1 MSLNNLSIR
10 LQVLIPL
17 LLASLLML
25 LMAVVSKQE
34 IDGAIR
40 DMNNTT
46 ASVTRHKDDIAALI
60 HATYRL
66 RTNAIYGLYDKARF
80 AELPGTLNAA
90 EQEINGL
97 LSRLVISG
105 AEQDNGQVA
114 SALQAYL
121 GHTRSNMLP
130 LLAQKHGD
138 GVEPAGYEQSRL
150 RFRELGEQLI
160 KQIDTLSAHINQ
172 LIQQEIAQEQAH
184 YHATLLQTLL
194 LMAATLVAALCGGW
208 WLSGRIVQP
217 IGQLQEVMH
226 AVALGRFNVRA
237 RAEGN
242 NELGQLAKDINQTLS
257 QLGNTIQTLTGISG
271 NVASAAT
278 ELAAVM
284 TQSEANAQQQRS
296 ETEQVASAVT
306 ELASTADNVNHNA
319 ALADEL
325 ARDANRRV
333 EQGLALFAE
342 SIQANGRM
350 TGSLENTA
358 TVVAQLKS
366 QSEQIGKVI
375 EVIQSISEQT
385 NLLALNAAIEAA
397 RAGET
402 GRGFAVVAD
411 EVRLLAARTQ
421 DSTKEIQVIIE
432 QLQSQSLSAN
442 SGVQETLEILGHNQ
456 RLSAEVQDLLGGIT
470 EAVNQI
476 NGANA
481 QVATAAEEQ
490 SCVTADISRNIT
502 NIHEIVNQNVAG
514 ISQSAAASHE
524 LSQLAEQQR
533 RQLAQFQ
540 L

>member
-34 IDGAIR
+34 IDGAIG
-40 DMNNTT
+40 DMNDTT

-66 RTNAIYGLYDKARF
+66 RTNAIYGLYDEALF
-80 AELPGTLNAA
+80 AQLPAQLSAA
-90 EQEINGL
+90 EQEIGTI
-97 LSRLVISG
+97 LSRLVIPG
-105 AEQDNGQVA
+105 AEQDNTQVA
-114 SALQAYL
+114 AALQAYL

-130 LLAQKHGD
+130 LLAAKHQGS
-138 GVEPAGYEQSRL
+138 GEPASYEQARL
-150 RFRELGEQLI
+150 RFRDLGEQLI
-160 KQIDTLSAHINQ
+160 KQIDTLSAHISQ
-172 LIQQEIAQEQAH
+172 LSQQEIALEQAH

-194 LMAATLVAALCGGW
+194 LMGATLVAALCGGW

-237 RAEGN
+237 RAEGD
-242 NELGQLAKDINQTLS
+242 NELGQLARDINQTLS

-333 EQGLALFAE
+333 EQGLALFTE

-350 TGSLENTA
+350 AGSLEQAA
-358 TVVAQLKS
+358 TVVARLKS

-397 RAGET
+397 RAGES

-421 DSTKEIQVIIE
+421 DSTKEIQAIIE

-490 SCVTADISRNIT
+490 SCVTADISRNLT
-502 NIHEIVNQNVAG
+502 NIHEIVNQNAAG

>member
-350 TGSLENTA
+350 TGSLENAA

>member
-25 LMAVVSKQE
+25 LMAVISKQE
-34 IDGAIR
+34 IDGAIQ
-40 DMNNTT
+40 DMNETT
-46 ASVTRHKDDIAALI
+46 ASVTHHKDDIAALI

-66 RTNAIYGLYDKARF
+66 RTNAIYGLYDEALF
-80 AELPGTLNAA
+80 AQLPAQLSAA
-90 EQEINGL
+90 EQEIGAIL
-97 LSRLVISG
+97 TRLVVTG
-105 AEQDNGQVA
+105 AEQDNRQVA
-114 SALQAYL
+114 AALQAYL
-121 GHTRSNMLP
+121 GHTRSSMLP
-130 LLAQKHGD
+130 LLTAKYQGSGD
-138 GVEPAGYEQSRL
+138 PAAYEQARL
-150 RFRELGEQLI
+150 HFRDLGEALI
-160 KQIDTLSAHINQ
+160 KQIDAMSVHINQ
-172 LIQQEIAQEQAH
+172 LTQTEIAEEQAH
-184 YHATLLQTLL
+184 YRATLLRTLL
-194 LMAATLVAALCGGW
+194 LMGGTLIAALLSGW
-208 WLSGRIVQP
+208 WISGRIVQP

-237 RAEGN
+237 NAEGN
-242 NELGQLAKDINQTLS
+242 NELGQLARDINRTLS
-257 QLGNTIQTLTGISG
+257 QLANTIQTLTGISG

-284 TQSEANAQQQRS
+284 TQAEVNAQQQRG

-325 ARDANRRV
+325 ARDANSRV

-342 SIQANGRM
+342 SIEANGRM
-350 TGSLENTA
+350 AGSLENAA
-358 TVVAQLKS
+358 TVVARLKS

-397 RAGET
+397 RAGES

-421 DSTKEIQVIIE
+421 DSTKEIQAIIE

-442 SGVQETLEILGHNQ
+442 SGVQQTLEILGHNQ
-456 RLSAEVQDLLGGIT
+456 QLSAEVQALLGGIT
-470 EAVNQI
+470 DAVNQI

-481 QVATAAEEQ
+481 QVATAAEQQ
-490 SCVTADISRNIT
+490 SCVTADISRNLT
-502 NIHEIVNQNVAG
+502 NIHEIVNQNAAG